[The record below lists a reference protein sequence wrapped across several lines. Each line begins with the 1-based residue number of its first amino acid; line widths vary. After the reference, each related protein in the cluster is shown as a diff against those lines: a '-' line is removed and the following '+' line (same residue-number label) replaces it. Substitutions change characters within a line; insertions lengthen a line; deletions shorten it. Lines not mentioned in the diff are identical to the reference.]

1 MKDSYYKSRYT
12 FNNDRSVVWKEIVRY
27 LKKYINNKKT
37 VLDLGAGYCDF
48 INNVSA
54 ENKIAVDMSPD
65 FAEYAGKDVKTIQSA
80 ATDLGV
86 VEANSVDVVF
96 SSNLLEHLT
105 DNELDKTMSE
115 VKRVLKNGGL
125 FISMQPNYRLSYK
138 TYFDDPTHKKV
149 FSDSALE
156 SFLISHD
163 FEIIKKMPRF
173 LPFSL
178 KSRPSI
184 IPVFPFIIR
193 AYLNS
198 PIKPFAGQMLFVSK
212 IIKGDN

>member
-12 FNNDRSVVWKEIVRY
+12 FNNDRGVVWKEIVRY
-27 LKKYINNKKT
+27 LGQYINNKKT

-54 ENKIAVDMSPD
+54 PNKIAVDMSPD
-65 FAEYAGKDVKTIQSA
+65 FSEYAEKDVKTIQSA
-80 ATDLGV
+80 ATDLRV
-86 VEANSVDVVF
+86 VETNSVDVVF

-105 DNELDKTMSE
+105 DEDLDKTMKE
-115 VKRVLKNGGL
+115 IKRVLKNGGL

-138 TYFDDPTHKKV
+138 TYYDDPTHKKV
-149 FSDSALE
+149 FSDAALE

-163 FEIIKKMPRF
+163 FEILKKMPRF

-184 IPVFPFIIR
+184 IPISPFIIR

-198 PIKPFAGQMLFVSK
+198 PIKPFAGQMLFVTKISK
-212 IIKGDN
+212 

>member
-1 MKDSYYKSRYT
+1 MEDSYYKSRYT

-27 LKKYINNKKT
+27 LDVYLGNKKT
-37 VLDLGAGYCDF
+37 ILDLGAGYCDF

-54 ENKIAVDMSPD
+54 QHKIAVDMSPD
-65 FAEYAGKDVKTIQSA
+65 FSKFAGKDVKTIQSVV
-80 ATDLGV
+80 TDLS
-86 VEANSVDVVF
+86 AIQNSSADVVF

-105 DNELDKTMSE
+105 DEELVKTMNE
-115 VKRVLKNGGL
+115 VKRVLKSGGL

-138 TYFDDPTHKKV
+138 TYYDDPTHKKV
-149 FSDSALE
+149 FSDDALE

-184 IPVFPFIIR
+184 IPIHSFVIR

-212 IIKGDN
+212 INKHG